1 MDQYCILCGTSRW
14 QTLPSP
20 APDRS
25 LTTSGSILDRSLG
38 KAQCGNCGLVQL
50 VAHPYLA
57 NTDYYERQY
66 AYYKR
71 TGAEVFDVARYRSLA
86 EWMTGLVAP
95 FQPRSILDVGCGRGW
110 TMRAMQELHPQARV
124 CGIEPTESEVGV
136 ARESGLDVRQMKLGA
151 GAGLQTEPCDLVYCN
166 NVLQHTPDPLAFLS
180 DMKELTMADG
190 LLVVSCPDASI
201 PDIEML
207 MGDQNFSF
215 APVHLAE
222 AAKKA
227 GLQVLRWERC
237 PAKPGLRIEHAILLA
252 KADHLAPHRS
262 PDIPQFDIEGMYR
275 ARSSHLDGWKSL
287 DAYLCDRVKGAL
299 RVINFGAGLF
309 SYLLA
314 AYCPEYWK
322 QVRFCTIDRHR
333 GQCMDK
339 EVVPVQ
345 EIEPL
350 PGDYL
355 VFGTNPQAQARLAER
370 FKGSGFETV
379 SWAIRTSST

>member
-1 MDQYCILCGTSRW
+1 MNENCILCGSARW
-14 QTLPSP
+14 LVLPSP

-25 LTTSGSILDRSLG
+25 LTTSGSILGRSLG
-38 KAQCGNCGLVQL
+38 KAQCGNCGFVQL
-50 VAHPYLA
+50 INHPYLA

-71 TGAEVFDVARYRSLA
+71 TGAETFDTARYRSLA
-86 EWMTGLVAP
+86 EWVTSLAEP

-110 TMRAMQELHPQARV
+110 TMKAMQDLHPGARV
-124 CGIEPTESEVGV
+124 SGIEPTASEVEV
-136 ARESGLDVRQMKLGA
+136 ARKDGLDVRQMKLGV
-151 GAGLQTEPCDLVYCN
+151 GANLPQTEQYDLLYCN
-166 NVLQHTPDPLAFLS
+166 NVLQHTSDPLAFLS
-180 DMKELTMADG
+180 DMKG
-190 LLVVSCPDASI
+190 LAAEEGLIVISCPDASI

-215 APVHLAE
+215 APAHLAE

-227 GLQVLRWERC
+227 DLRVLRWERC
-237 PAKPGLRIEHAILLA
+237 PAKPGLRNEHAVLLA
-252 KADHLAPHRS
+252 KTASAAAGHAAPE
-262 PDIPQFDIEGMYR
+262 IPSFDVEGMYEAR
-275 ARSSHLDGWKSL
+275 AKYLNAWNAL
-287 DAYLCDRVKGAL
+287 DAYLCDRVKCAT

-322 QVRFCTIDRHR
+322 QVRFCTMDHHK

-339 EVVPVQ
+339 EVVPIQ

-355 VFGTNPQAQARLAER
+355 VFGTNPQAQAKLAER

-379 SWAIRTSST
+379 SWEV